1 MRLGRI
7 AGVSLHLNL
16 FLILLV
22 AAYSYLGYGLEILII
37 FTSLLI
43 HEIAHTIVAL
53 MLDIKV
59 EAIELLPF
67 GGQARIEDFTGLEPA
82 KEIYMALAGPLISLS
97 IAAFFYFLGKQ
108 SNPAMQFFITIN
120 AALGL
125 FNLLP
130 ALPLD
135 GGRVLR
141 GILSPLLGYRKSTR
155 TAVFLGEIIA
165 LVIIVYGLYLSY
177 RNLTG
182 ANYLIMGVVLFWAA
196 RREGKL
202 LLYSFMR
209 FLVNKKGE
217 LAKKSFLPCNQVVGQ
232 ADVKVR
238 EILNVTRPGVY
249 MMVMVV
255 DDKHQLISIK
265 TEAELIECLLE
276 KGPRATLRDC

>member
-1 MRLGRI
+1 M
-7 AGVSLHLNL
+7 NL
-16 FLILLV
+16 LFILLLV
-22 AAYSYLGYGLEILII
+22 IYAYQGYGREIMII

-53 MLDIKV
+53 TMGIKV
-59 EAIELLPF
+59 EEVELLPF

-82 KEIYMALAGPLISLS
+82 KEIYMALAGPVISLS
-97 IAAFFYFLGKQ
+97 LAALFYFLEQ
-108 SNPAMQFFITIN
+108 NRANQAINFFITVN
-120 AALGL
+120 ATLGF

-135 GGRVLR
+135 GGRILR
-141 GILSPLLGYRKSTR
+141 GILAPLLGYRKATR
-155 TAVFLGEIIA
+155 TAAWLGQGLALAIIA
-165 LVIIVYGLYLSY
+165 YGAYLTY
-177 RNLTG
+177 RNLIG
-182 ANYLIMGVVLFWAA
+182 ANYIIIGVILFWAA

-217 LAKKSFLPCNQVVGQ
+217 LAKKAFLPCMQVVGQ
-232 ADVKVR
+232 PDVLVKD
-238 EILNVTRPGVY
+238 ILNTSRPGIY
-249 MMVMVV
+249 LMVMVV
-255 DDKHQLISIK
+255 NARDQLMGIK